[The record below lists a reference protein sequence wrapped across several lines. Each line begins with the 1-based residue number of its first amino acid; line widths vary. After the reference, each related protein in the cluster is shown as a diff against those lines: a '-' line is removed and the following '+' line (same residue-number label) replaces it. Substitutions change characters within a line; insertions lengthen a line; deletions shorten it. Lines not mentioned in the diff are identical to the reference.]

1 MRNNLE
7 PTSLILERIP
17 ELMGLD
23 MRWNASKRFWYGH
36 YYMDGTLHG
45 KKDKLKVKVYN
56 NSRNGRIYVYEQ
68 GGESIPLTTWLV
80 RYGGAIDER
89 DAMSRMLGRRISS
102 VKLRPD
108 HIMKDIIPLRYVD
121 SKEFVSEC
129 VYEYERSPLYV
140 WMCSLFPSEEVKSV
154 WERYRVTV
162 NPSGLVCYWY
172 VNQSGEICHDKRIR
186 YGYDGHRLKGSGC
199 SRRFKVSDGY
209 AHYCLFGQHLVG
221 KGYDDGEVC
230 VVESEKTC
238 LLCALEFPDKLFVA
252 TGGKSNLNLAL
263 DIDGAVLYPDFDAI
277 DAWSKSGMSMH
288 DWWTGNDVSG
298 TDDIGDLVVR
308 MRKEGGDL

>member
-102 VKLRPD
+102 VKLRPE
-108 HIMKDIIPLRYVD
+108 HIMKDVIPLP
-121 SKEFVSEC
+121 K
-129 VYEYERSPLYV
+129 RSLRAN
-140 WMCSLFPSEEVKSV
+140 LFTSTSV
-154 WERYRVTV
+154 LR
-162 NPSGLVCYWY
+162 CM
-172 VNQSGEICHDKRIR
+172 
-186 YGYDGHRLKGSGC
+186 
-199 SRRFKVSDGY
+199 
-209 AHYCLFGQHLVG
+209 FG
-221 KGYDDGEVC
+221 C
-230 VVESEKTC
+230 VVC
-238 LLCALEFPDKLFVA
+238 FLRIV
-252 TGGKSNLNLAL
+252 
-263 DIDGAVLYPDFDAI
+263 
-277 DAWSKSGMSMH
+277 
-288 DWWTGNDVSG
+288 
-298 TDDIGDLVVR
+298 
-308 MRKEGGDL
+308 